1 MLQRALNLVIH
12 VPCPSNVLGRNWGL
26 VYREGMRVAREDNEG
41 KRHMVLRKFDFLRA
55 DGVYHGDDGGYGYV
69 GIR

>member
-1 MLQRALNLVIH
+1 
-12 VPCPSNVLGRNWGL
+12 
-26 VYREGMRVAREDNEG
+26 MRVAREDNEG